1 MKTDDVSWNAWRA
14 CRGPGQAVVGA
25 LPRYTSSG
33 ARRSVEGFT
42 LIEIM
47 IVIGIVA
54 MILVMGMPSI
64 IQSVRKDPL
73 RQAVSDLMEGCSY
86 ARAQAILQGF
96 PQELVIRAVDGHFT
110 VRRVPIN
117 ATGSSGESPIE
128 TPGATPAPAPFSAR
142 LHEDIAVILLDVNF
156 RDQMEA
162 EESHVRFYPN
172 GISDEFTI
180 VVETPYGRRK
190 ISLECV
196 TGLADVEVLR

>member
-1 MKTDDVSWNAWRA
+1 MNMDGVIWNVRCGRRRPGRA
-14 CRGPGQAVVGA
+14 IVRSARCHS
-25 LPRYTSSG
+25 SSG

-47 IVIGIVA
+47 IVIGILA
-54 MILVMGMPSI
+54 MVLVMGMPSI

-96 PQELVIRAVDGHFT
+96 PQELVIRAADGYLT
-110 VRRVPIN
+110 VRRLPTR
-117 ATGSSGESPIE
+117 AAGSNGEGQAE
-128 TPGATPAPAPFSAR
+128 TPAAAPAAAPFSAR

-156 RDQMEA
+156 RDQMDV
-162 EESHVRFYPN
+162 EESHVRFHPN
-172 GISDEFTI
+172 GTSDEFTI
-180 VVETPYGRRK
+180 VVETPHGRRR
-190 ISLECV
+190 IFLECV